1 MKKRVISCL
10 LAVVLAAGLL
20 AVPAAASGSSP
31 ASTDR
36 ADKLVALHL
45 FRGTADGYKLD
56 NTPTRMQGLVML
68 IRLLGKEEEALSRK
82 EASPFTDLTW
92 GFEHAGYAYAH
103 GLTKGTC
110 ATTFT
115 PNSPLS
121 ATGYVTFLLR
131 ALGYSDTEGD
141 FAWGQQMA
149 FANSIGMMD
158 QAAVSKLPGLT
169 LNRGDMV
176 DLSYAALTCR
186 MKGEKRTL
194 AEKLRDDGV
203 FTTAE
208 GKAAGVLGSGAG
220 WTYSYVPYNNSTVS
234 YAKKTVATSKGNV
247 VAHVLTVNTAN
258 PRVTVKSAMVNNT
271 LGATAPF
278 SQIVKDS
285 GGAVAVIN
293 GNFFEAYKTFKVPI
307 GHVMVNGEFQYGC
320 SGESSLGITK
330 NGELRIGRPALF
342 TRIKETNGSNM
353 WAAYEINTSYQ
364 GDSVSVMYTPAYGKS
379 VAVTGTGSMLTVS
392 GGVITGFAPVA
403 PGAVVNIPADGYVVF
418 MGTGFMSTDYFRT
431 PTVGAQVAMEYYLFK
446 EDPEGF
452 VLDDVVSIISG
463 APRLV
468 QDGAIVTTLEPGF
481 TEARFTTISAP
492 RTAVGINGAGEL
504 LLVSVPGGATIQQMR
519 ELMLALGCVDAFN
532 VDGGASCGMYY
543 NGSFLATPG
552 REIPVTLQ
560 VFVD

>member
-186 MKGEKRTL
+186 MKGENVPWRKNCGMTAYSPPPRARLPVCWEAAL
-194 AEKLRDDGV
+194 AGPIPTSP
-203 FTTAE
+203 TT
-208 GKAAGVLGSGAG
+208 
-220 WTYSYVPYNNSTVS
+220 T
-234 YAKKTVATSKGNV
+234 
-247 VAHVLTVNTAN
+247 
-258 PRVTVKSAMVNNT
+258 PRSAMR
-271 LGATAPF
+271 
-278 SQIVKDS
+278 KRR
-285 GGAVAVIN
+285 
-293 GNFFEAYKTFKVPI
+293 
-307 GHVMVNGEFQYGC
+307 
-320 SGESSLGITK
+320 
-330 NGELRIGRPALF
+330 LRPPRA
-342 TRIKETNGSNM
+342 RWS
-353 WAAYEINTSYQ
+353 
-364 GDSVSVMYTPAYGKS
+364 
-379 VAVTGTGSMLTVS
+379 
-392 GGVITGFAPVA
+392 
-403 PGAVVNIPADGYVVF
+403 
-418 MGTGFMSTDYFRT
+418 
-431 PTVGAQVAMEYYLFK
+431 PT
-446 EDPEGF
+446 
-452 VLDDVVSIISG
+452 
-463 APRLV
+463 
-468 QDGAIVTTLEPGF
+468 
-481 TEARFTTISAP
+481 
-492 RTAVGINGAGEL
+492 
-504 LLVSVPGGATIQQMR
+504 
-519 ELMLALGCVDAFN
+519 C
-532 VDGGASCGMYY
+532 
-543 NGSFLATPG
+543 
-552 REIPVTLQ
+552 
-560 VFVD
+560 